1 MLNAA
6 PHKWVF
12 EIRFVT
18 PAEAGVQ
25 KLSSRNLDSGLR
37 RNDMRGCPSLFQTL
51 YYVSVYEICSQHGT
65 KPRPLLNDSVGGTA

>member
-51 YYVSVYEICSQHGT
+51 YYVSVY
-65 KPRPLLNDSVGGTA
+65 